1 MGIFQAD
8 RGKYPNGGM
17 ENQEDDILKACEKL
31 LDPKK
36 LKRSLIEASMF
47 ITAYE
52 LLMEEIIDPQKSF
65 FIYGGEDQPEN
76 RLEYEKEVKALHK
89 KDAFIASCLWLQN
102 QGAITSREVELILQI
117 REHRNAVVHELP
129 KLIASTELQVD
140 KRLLECLNEL
150 ATKISRWWALE
161 VDVPTNPDF
170 DHVEVKE
177 ESVLTG
183 SMMFMQVVMGVL
195 KD

>member
-1 MGIFQAD
+1 MGIFQVD
-8 RGKYPNGGM
+8 RGKYPDGGM
-17 ENQEDDILKACEKL
+17 ENDIIKAWEKF
-31 LDPKK
+31 LDPQK
-36 LKRSLIEASMF
+36 LKRSLIEASIF

-52 LLMEEIIDPQKSF
+52 LLKEEIVDRPKSF

-89 KDAFIASCLWLQN
+89 KDTFIASCLWLQN

-117 REHRNAVVHELP
+117 REHRNAIAHGLP
-129 KLIASTELQVD
+129 KLIATTELQVD

-170 DHVEVKE
+170 DHVEVKDE
-177 ESVLTG
+177 NVQTG
-183 SMMFMQVVMGVL
+183 LMMFMQVVMKVFNDGQ
-195 KD
+195 